1 MKKPYDAPIQFS
13 PCDFQTG
20 RSLVLIMEGAGD
32 ILFKDSSIYQVVDV
46 PKKYR
51 AKACFHSFNIP
62 NINRKNNNHIGMI
75 KSMVGAVV
83 TILAGVNGKTL
94 ITCWNDFKSEDLNAT
109 DEVKNISDSPL
120 ASALSEE
127 LSKTMIPKDAY
138 SIIYYGSSESK
149 AVNTYKDYTNII
161 LLGKW
166 SLPISASSDKFNK
179 AFQTNTTSTRYMLW
193 EYVQLI
199 TRIAIRQD
207 KDIQVFYTD
216 DHNQDFISTLEKY
229 FNLNTLV
236 IPEEQVDWRDKVKE
250 IRNGKRVISQIEKMV
265 QRFPYIP
272 EMIVKGGKNK
282 TITIRLKELNQLLD
296 KKRKKRDYNLL
307 RTVLQKFGV
316 YLTIQ

>member
-1 MKKPYDAPIQFS
+1 
-13 PCDFQTG
+13 
-20 RSLVLIMEGAGD
+20 
-32 ILFKDSSIYQVVDV
+32 
-46 PKKYR
+46 
-51 AKACFHSFNIP
+51 
-62 NINRKNNNHIGMI
+62 
-75 KSMVGAVV
+75 
-83 TILAGVNGKTL
+83 
-94 ITCWNDFKSEDLNAT
+94 
-109 DEVKNISDSPL
+109 
-120 ASALSEE
+120 
-127 LSKTMIPKDAY
+127 
-138 SIIYYGSSESK
+138 
-149 AVNTYKDYTNII
+149 
-161 LLGKW
+161 
-166 SLPISASSDKFNK
+166 
-179 AFQTNTTSTRYMLW
+179 MLW

-316 YLTIQ
+316 YLTIL